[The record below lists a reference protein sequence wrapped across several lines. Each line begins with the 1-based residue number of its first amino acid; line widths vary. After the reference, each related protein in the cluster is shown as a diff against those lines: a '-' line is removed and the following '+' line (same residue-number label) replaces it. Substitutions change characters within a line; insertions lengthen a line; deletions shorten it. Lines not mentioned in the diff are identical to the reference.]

1 MKVLHVYAGNLFGG
15 IETLLLTLARERHL
29 CPEMEVQFG
38 LCFEG
43 RLSQQLANTGVKV
56 HQLGAVKLRD
66 CLSVLRARA
75 SLEQVI
81 RQNEIDLVI
90 CHACWPQV
98 IFGGIANR
106 MKKPSI
112 FWCHDILT
120 GTNLLERFAK
130 FIRPDF
136 VIANSVYTQQHVD
149 RVYPNIPDRV
159 LYCPVSPI
167 QVEHP
172 LSVRQQVRQELGTAT
187 DATVII
193 QVSRME
199 RWKGHSLSI
208 AALSEIKDLDNWE
221 YWIVGG
227 VQRESEKDYFDAL
240 QQQVIELGLAE
251 RIRFLGE
258 RRDVPD
264 LLTAADI
271 FCQPNLNP
279 EPFGIAFIEAL
290 YVGLPI
296 VTVAIGGGGE
306 IVTPDCGYAVEPE
319 NISQIAAALRKLIEH
334 PIERQHFSTAAID
347 RATELSNPQQQL
359 REIDRI
365 TKQLCYSYSSRW
377 RRAISP
383 GESTKLF

>member
-15 IETLLLTLARERHL
+15 IETLLLTLARERHF
-29 CPEMEVQFG
+29 CPGMEAEFA

-43 RLSQQLANTGVKV
+43 RLSQQLVSTGVKV

-66 CLSVLRARA
+66 LRSVLRARA
-75 SLEQVI
+75 SLERVI
-81 RQNEIDLVI
+81 EQNGIDLVI

-98 IFGGIANR
+98 IFGGTVKR
-106 MKKPSI
+106 MNKPSI

-120 GTNLLERFAK
+120 GTNLLERCAK
-130 FIRPDF
+130 FIQPDL
-136 VIANSVYTQQHVD
+136 VIANSEYTQQHVD

-159 LYCPVSPI
+159 VYCPVSPI
-167 QVEHP
+167 QVDNP
-172 LSVRQQVRQELGTAT
+172 ASVRQEVRQQLGTAADT
-187 DATVII
+187 TVIV

-199 RWKGHSLSI
+199 RWKGHSLTI
-208 AALSEIKDLDNWE
+208 AALGEIKDLDNWE

-227 VQRESEKDYFDAL
+227 IQRESEKDYFAAL
-240 QQQVIELGLAE
+240 QQQVIELGLE
-251 RIRFLGE
+251 QRIRFLGE

-264 LLTAADI
+264 LLIAADI

-306 IVTPDCGYAVEPE
+306 IVTSDCGYAVEPG
-319 NISQIAAALRKLIEH
+319 NISQVAGALRGLIEQ
-334 PIERQHFSTAAID
+334 PTKRQHFSTAAIE
-347 RATELSNPQQQL
+347 RARELSNPQQQVD
-359 REIDRI
+359 EIDRI
-365 TKQLCYSYSSRW
+365 SRELCHSYSSRS
-377 RRAISP
+377 I
-383 GESTKLF
+383 ELF

>member
-15 IETLLLTLARERHL
+15 IETLLITLARERHL
-29 CPEMEVQFG
+29 CPGMEVEFA

-43 RLSQQLANTGVKV
+43 RLSQQLVSLGVKV

-66 CLSVLRARA
+66 LGSVLRARA

-81 RQNEIDLVI
+81 RQNEVDLVI

-98 IFGGIANR
+98 IFGGTIKR

-136 VIANSVYTQQHVD
+136 VIANSVCTQQHVD
-149 RVYPNIPDRV
+149 RVYANIPDRV

-167 QVEHP
+167 QVENP
-172 LSVRQQVRQELGTAT
+172 LSVRQQVRQELGTAVDT
-187 DATVII
+187 TVIV

-199 RWKGHSLSI
+199 RWKGHSLTL
-208 AALSEIKDLDNWE
+208 AALGEIKDLDNWE

-227 VQRESEKDYFDAL
+227 VQRESERDYFAAL
-240 QQQVIELGLAE
+240 QQQVIELGLEE

-264 LLTAADI
+264 VLTAADI

-306 IVTPDCGYAVEPE
+306 IVTPDCGYAVEPG
-319 NISQIAAALRKLIEH
+319 NISQIAEALRALIEH
-334 PIERQHFSTAAID
+334 PTKRQHFSTAAID
-347 RATELSNPQQQL
+347 RAIELSNPQQQL
-359 REIDRI
+359 GEIDRI
-365 TKQLCYSYSSRW
+365 ATQLCHSY
-377 RRAISP
+377 A
-383 GESTKLF
+383 K